1 MKGGKLFARVVPQER
16 DRGYMLLVSWE
27 KPVVQRTAA
36 QLITLGG
43 ITRASLDAALEQAKA
58 VHGAGEVE
66 DVTPGGVQGSL
77 KRLFGEVVV
86 RAPKV

>member
-27 KPVVQRTAA
+27 KPIVQRTAA

-43 ITRASLDAALEQAKA
+43 ITRASLDDAIAKA
-58 VHGAGEVE
+58 KLVHGAGEVE
-66 DVTPGGVQGSL
+66 DVTPPGVKGTL
-77 KRLFGEVVV
+77 RRLFGET
-86 RAPKV
+86 ANTA